1 MKRLLSNQFFSAAF
15 PLHITDI
22 RQDAIAEHSHDF
34 YEMIYVRRGHGT
46 HFIEGKPFPIRA
58 GDLYVISPR
67 EKHHYAPAGDG
78 LRIVNVLWLPALV
91 QDLLR
96 ADAALSNA
104 LQLFYIEPV
113 LRRGKRFSHHLHLSG
128 STAYRVEV
136 LLDEM
141 KREQASDAP
150 GSHLLLR
157 HLFCALL
164 VLLSRAHETQK
175 PATPQ
180 STPAHAS
187 QQTII
192 ARAIE
197 YIEAH
202 HASSIKVSDVAAHVA
217 LSQSRL
223 SHIFKQHMQRGII
236 EYLHEYRLSRI
247 CAELLSSDA
256 AVQELAQEAG
266 YSDLRF
272 FHRVFRR
279 HTGCNPT
286 QYRQHF
292 GTVKNTQHATCG
304 GHVPASFQPDCRI
317 SEPEE
322 NWRSF

>member
-1 MKRLLSNQFFSAAF
+1 LNDGVDPATFLGVNRLQSHQYFSPAF
-15 PLHITDI
+15 PLFITEV

-46 HFIEGKPFPIRA
+46 HYIEGKPFPIRA

-67 EKHHYAPAGDG
+67 ERHHYAPAGDG
-78 LRIVNVLWLPALV
+78 LRIVNVLWLPTLV
-91 QDLLR
+91 HDLLR
-96 ADAALSNA
+96 ADATLGST
-104 LQLFYIEPV
+104 LQLLYIEPV
-113 LRRGKRFSHHLHLSG
+113 LRRGKRFSHHLHLTG
-128 STAYRVEV
+128 SLAYRVEV

-141 KREQASDAP
+141 KREQASEAP

-164 VLLSRAHETQK
+164 VLLSRAHEAQK
-175 PATPQ
+175 PGELT
-180 STPAHAS
+180 HAS
-187 QQTII
+187 QQTTV

-202 HASSIKVSDVAAHVA
+202 HTTLVKVSDVAAYVA
-217 LSQSRL
+217 LSPSRL
-223 SHIFKQHMQRGII
+223 SHIFKQHMQCGII

-247 CAELLSSDA
+247 CAGLLNSDV
-256 AVQELAQEAG
+256 AVQEIAQEVG

-292 GTVKNTQHATCG
+292 GSSRVAGTVS
-304 GHVPASFQPDCRI
+304 P
-317 SEPEE
+317 
-322 NWRSF
+322 

>member
-1 MKRLLSNQFFSAAF
+1 VKRLLSQHYFSPTF
-15 PLHITDI
+15 PLHITEV

-67 EKHHYAPAGDG
+67 EKHHYAPAGDD

-91 QDLLR
+91 HDLLR
-96 ADAALSNA
+96 ADATLGHALE
-104 LQLFYIEPV
+104 LLYIEPV

-128 STAYRVEV
+128 SLAYRVEV

-141 KREQASDAP
+141 KREQASEAP

-164 VLLSRAHETQK
+164 VLLSRAHQTQK
-175 PATPQ
+175 A
-180 STPAHAS
+180 STSQPELSRAS
-187 QQTII
+187 QQALV

-197 YIEAH
+197 YIEVN
-202 HASSIKVSDVAAHVA
+202 HAASVKVGDVAAHVA
-217 LSQSRL
+217 LSPSRL

-247 CAELLSSDA
+247 CAGLLNSKA
-256 AVQELAQEAG
+256 PVQEIAQEVG
-266 YSDLRF
+266 YGDLRF

-292 GTVKNTQHATCG
+292 GSG
-304 GHVPASFQPDCRI
+304 S
-317 SEPEE
+317 
-322 NWRSF
+322 